1 MLAELA
7 TALRGLGKHAE
18 AQRCCTAAVT
28 ARPDYQRGWLELGR
42 AQAAQGQCLT
52 LDTTIDHLQTHVA
65 RHAGRNLRMEHCCPS
80 SLCDQDM
87 QDGCSHMH
95 DSVRYS
101 PIGNSCIT
109 ITIVVLYQPTCVC
122 MHSFASS
129 QNFGVLMTGC
139 GQCMHLSLCVTTLTA
154 PIMACMSCSQQLR
167 VGPSH
172 LLRSEALVDLQWY
185 TVLVWSAGAHGHAF
199 VSTAGI
205 NRV

>member
-1 MLAELA
+1 MLAVLA

-52 LDTTIDHLQTHVA
+52 QLQTHVA

-139 GQCMHLSLCVTTLTA
+139 GQCMHMSLCVTTGAA
-154 PIMACMSCSQQLR
+154 PIMACMSCMSK
-167 VGPSH
+167 
-172 LLRSEALVDLQWY
+172 A
-185 TVLVWSAGAHGHAF
+185 AF
-199 VSTAGI
+199 VPIAAFAL
-205 NRV
+205 